1 MGFGKTVA
9 LSYSLKTGELVQ
21 AGQTKKLYGKDHVG
35 KIVKFKMSPLCEG
48 DNIFYKLKI
57 EVNGELQTQM
67 KIPAKWY
74 MPVIVPDPKMKPA
87 DMKSIVMVH
96 RHRTWVS
103 I

>member
-1 MGFGKTVA
+1 LFQLYCGGGQFYWWRKPVYPEKTINLKTVA

-57 EVNGELQTQM
+57 PIKKKKRNQ
-67 KIPAKWY
+67 Y
-74 MPVIVPDPKMKPA
+74 
-87 DMKSIVMVH
+87 KSIQ
-96 RHRTWVS
+96 
-103 I
+103 